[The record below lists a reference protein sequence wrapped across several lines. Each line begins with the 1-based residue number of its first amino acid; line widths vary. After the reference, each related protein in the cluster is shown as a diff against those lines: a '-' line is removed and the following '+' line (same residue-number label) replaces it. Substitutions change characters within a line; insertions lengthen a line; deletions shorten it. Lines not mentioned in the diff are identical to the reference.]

1 MKLNWAERWVVNNP
15 VRVLQQR
22 VEIHMLKRMVSLAS
36 GANILEL
43 GCGRGAGAGLILKEF
58 RPALLHASDLD
69 IDMIHKAEHYLSPE
83 KKEKTFLF
91 VGDAIRI
98 PYKDCAMDAVFIFG
112 VLHHVFD
119 WRAALAEIA
128 RVLKNNGLLF
138 FEELY
143 PSLYQNFITKRILL
157 HPEHGRFVSS
167 DLKAELDKVNLSLI
181 HALEFKKLGILGASM
196 KRS

>member
-22 VEIHMLKRMVSLAS
+22 IEIRMLKRMASLPS
-36 GANILEL
+36 GADILEL
-43 GCGRGAGAGLILKEF
+43 GCGRGAGARLILKEF

-69 IDMIHKAEHYLSPE
+69 VDMIHKAEDYLSPGQKAE
-83 KKEKTFLF
+83 MFLF
-91 VGDAIRI
+91 AGDAIRI
-98 PYKDCAMDAVFIFG
+98 PYKDGVMDAVFTFG

-128 RVLKNNGLLF
+128 RVLKKDGLLF

-157 HPEHGRFVSS
+157 HPEQGRFRSD
-167 DLKAELDKVNLSLI
+167 DLKTALKNVNLSVI
-181 HALEFKKLGILGASM
+181 RALEFKKLGILGASV

>member
-22 VEIHMLKRMVSLAS
+22 VEIHMLKRMASLAS
-36 GANILEL
+36 GTNILEL

-83 KKEKTFLF
+83 EKEKTFLF
-91 VGDAIRI
+91 VGDAVRI

-157 HPEHGRFVSS
+157 HPKHGRFVSS

-181 HALEFKKLGILGASM
+181 HALEFKKLGILGVSV
-196 KRS
+196 KKS

>member
-15 VRVLQQR
+15 LRVLQQQI
-22 VEIHMLKRMVSLAS
+22 EIRMLKRMASLGS
-36 GANILEL
+36 GAQILEL

-69 IDMIHKAEHYLSPE
+69 IAMIRKAKHYLSPE
-83 KKEKTFLF
+83 QKKGTFLF
-91 VGDAIRI
+91 VGDALRI
-98 PYKDCAMDAVFIFG
+98 PYKDDVMDAVFIFG
-112 VLHHVFD
+112 VLHHVLD
-119 WRAALAEIA
+119 WRSALAEIS
-128 RVLKNNGLLF
+128 RVLKHKGLLF

-157 HPEHGRFVSS
+157 HPKHDRFFSD
-167 DLKAELDKVNLSLI
+167 DLKATLKRTNLSLV
-181 HALEFKKLGILGASM
+181 HTLECKRLGILGVSV